1 MYCANCGMQL
11 VQGLSYCNR
20 CGFSLRERTE
30 SHNAPIAQI
39 TAFLTAMV
47 VLGVIG
53 LGIMLG
59 GALALRTEAGLSQ
72 QLIAIFMLFTFL
84 LVSTTEFM
92 LFRNLSKLMSAKER
106 QEHRSLAPPMHQ
118 DLRLPQASHL
128 GEPVPSVTE
137 NTTRTL
143 EYARASNRN
152 FEE

>member
-30 SHNAPIAQI
+30 SNTTAQIAPI
-39 TAFLTAMV
+39 TAFLTAIT
-47 VLGVIG
+47 VLAVIG

-59 GALALRTEAGLSQ
+59 GSIALRSEVGLSQ
-72 QLIAIFMLFTFL
+72 ELIGVFMLFTFL
-84 LVSTTEFM
+84 IVSMTEFM
-92 LFRNLSKLMSAKER
+92 LIRNLSKLMPANEGK
-106 QEHRSLAPPMHQ
+106 QRSLAPPVHQ

-143 EYARASNRN
+143 EYAQRER
-152 FEE
+152 